1 MVIDRYEETLKP
13 MHELYIEP
21 SKRYADLIVPQGGHN
36 NVAIK
41 LLTDYIRSLLKPRN
55 EIYISVYKHLDIHHI
70 AQFLVSKYQ
79 NPFDH
84 NNITRFD
91 MNSFP

>member
-1 MVIDRYEETLKP
+1 MTILGVLPRSMQSRWITPYETF
-13 MHELYIEP
+13 I
-21 SKRYADLIVPQGGHN
+21 S
-36 NVAIK
+36 
-41 LLTDYIRSLLKPRN
+41 
-55 EIYISVYKHLDIHHI
+55 ISVYKHLDIHHI

-91 MNSFP
+91 MNSFLSLEQVIKS

>member
-36 NVAIK
+36 NVA
-41 LLTDYIRSLLKPRN
+41 
-55 EIYISVYKHLDIHHI
+55 
-70 AQFLVSKYQ
+70 SKTAYGLYT
-79 NPFDH
+79 FSAK
-84 NNITRFD
+84 TKK
-91 MNSFP
+91 